1 MRDKRWGI
9 ITYKDRNMYPLQG
22 LDTSATEQPITE
34 TVIQSATFRLH
45 IFTEVGELGGWKSLY

>member
-34 TVIQSATFRLH
+34 TVIQSATFR
-45 IFTEVGELGGWKSLY
+45 